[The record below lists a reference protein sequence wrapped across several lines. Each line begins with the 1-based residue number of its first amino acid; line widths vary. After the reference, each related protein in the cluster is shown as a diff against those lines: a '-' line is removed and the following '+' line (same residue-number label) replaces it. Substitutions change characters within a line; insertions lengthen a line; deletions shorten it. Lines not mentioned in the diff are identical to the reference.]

1 MMHGAI
7 HDSYLAV
14 GCSNSTVMIFQ
25 LSDSSSSKTQELNE
39 HTSSLSSMDMN
50 VDFLAVG
57 ASSDVVEIYQWN
69 RNTNAF
75 EYYQR
80 IHNTTVPDALKLYSS
95 STDGT
100 NLLIGTDDTMVHRY
114 KLNTAFFYAETYS
127 GGLTTDV
134 SSVDVSDDGKFLA
147 FMTLN
152 VAEPKV
158 FIYMRNET
166 SSDSDSDSDSSSDGS
181 TSSTGTNLEIYV
193 AVIAGLIGAVLIVSI
208 IFLICCLTTMKKN
221 SSSVLSGEETLRHKE
236 SLQVIDMK

>member
-1 MMHGAI
+1 
-7 HDSYLAV
+7 
-14 GCSNSTVMIFQ
+14 
-25 LSDSSSSKTQELNE
+25 
-39 HTSSLSSMDMN
+39 
-50 VDFLAVG
+50 
-57 ASSDVVEIYQWN
+57 
-69 RNTNAF
+69 
-75 EYYQR
+75 
-80 IHNTTVPDALKLYSS
+80 
-95 STDGT
+95 
-100 NLLIGTDDTMVHRY
+100 MVHRY

-166 SSDSDSDSDSSSDGS
+166 SSDSGSDSDSDSSSDGS